1 MNDLLAIAASGVRA
15 FGASLETT
23 GQNIANA
30 NTEGYVRRSAN
41 LQEVAG
47 AALGR
52 RDGTQAGVRLVG
64 VVRGADA
71 FRAAE
76 LRRANGDVA
85 RSATQIAGLEAI
97 EGSLASRQPGAALTG
112 FFDAALTLSADPGS
126 GALRAEMLSR
136 ADSVADAFRGVA
148 GDLEAARAGADQSL
162 ALGVQTL
169 DRAAG
174 DLARVNE
181 QLLRTRPG
189 GTAEAGLLDERDR
202 LLGAM
207 GELAG
212 LTVTFGSHG
221 IAEVSLAGTTDPKLV
236 AGIAST
242 PLSYGIDPKG
252 QPVIALGGA
261 VVAVR
266 GGSLAGGVD
275 ALAAFDT
282 ARAALDTLAR
292 EFATEV
298 NDTQAQGTDAN
309 GQPGAPIFTGTGAA
323 SLTRTLSDPGGLAAA
338 SPDGGSAGNLPAFE
352 EIRDS
357 VRPEQRVQ
365 ALVTGNAATLSGL
378 KRTAESLDAVARG
391 AEASYFEGAA
401 VSLDQEAANLVR
413 YQQAFQ
419 ASGRVLQAATAMLD
433 SILAIR

>member
-1 MNDLLAIAASGVRA
+1 MTDLLAIAASGVRA

-47 AALGR
+47 AAMGR

-85 RSATQIAGLEAI
+85 RSTIQIGGLEAI
-97 EGSLASRQPGAALTG
+97 EGSLATRQPAAALTA

-126 GALRAEMLSR
+126 GALRSELLAR
-136 ADSVADAFRGVA
+136 ADSVADAFRGTA
-148 GDLEAARAGADQSL
+148 GDLDAAREGTSRSL
-162 ALGVQTL
+162 ALGVQIL

-181 QLLRTRPG
+181 QLLRTRAG

-207 GELAG
+207 SELAG
-212 LTVTFGSHG
+212 LTVAFGSHG

-242 PLSYGIDPKG
+242 PLSFGADAKG
-252 QPVIALGGA
+252 QPQVALGGVA
-261 VVAVR
+261 VAVR
-266 GGSLAGGVD
+266 GGSLAGGID
-275 ALAAFDT
+275 ALGSLDA
-282 ARAALDTLAR
+282 ARATLDTLAAD
-292 EFATEV
+292 FAVAV
-298 NDTQAQGTDAN
+298 NDVQAQGTDAN
-309 GQPGAPIFTGTGAA
+309 GRAGAPLFAGMDAA
-323 SLTRTLSDPGGLAAA
+323 TLSRTLSDPDGIAAASPGGGSAGGLAALL
-338 SPDGGSAGNLPAFE
+338 D
-352 EIRDS
+352 IRTS
-357 VRPEQRVQ
+357 VRPEQRAQ
-365 ALVTGNAATLSGL
+365 TLATTNATALSGL
-378 KRTAESLDAVARG
+378 NQTGQALDAVAR
-391 AEASYFEGAA
+391 AAQTSYLDGAA

-419 ASGRVLQAATAMLD
+419 ASGRVMQAATAMLD
-433 SILAIR
+433 TILAIR

>member
-1 MNDLLAIAASGVRA
+1 MAWPATWRPRA
-15 FGASLETT
+15 
-23 GQNIANA
+23 
-30 NTEGYVRRSAN
+30 R
-41 LQEVAG
+41 
-47 AALGR
+47 
-52 RDGTQAGVRLVG
+52 
-64 VVRGADA
+64 
-71 FRAAE
+71 
-76 LRRANGDVA
+76 
-85 RSATQIAGLEAI
+85 
-97 EGSLASRQPGAALTG
+97 
-112 FFDAALTLSADPGS
+112 
-126 GALRAEMLSR
+126 
-136 ADSVADAFRGVA
+136 
-148 GDLEAARAGADQSL
+148 GADQSL